1 MSEHRESQRSG
12 GVSAEGEPPVEP
24 GIGSIEPDEIVRAAS
39 ELARESPH
47 AALAGAFAVGFLLGG
62 GLTPRLLASLAM
74 ILGRR
79 YAAEVARE
87 ALGGVVQRQ
96 IEEMSAQ

>member
-1 MSEHRESQRSG
+1 MGEYHESQRSE
-12 GVSAEGEPPVEP
+12 GVSAEGEQPLEP
-24 GIGSIEPDEIVRAAS
+24 GIGSIEPDEIVRAAA

-47 AALAGAFAVGFLLGG
+47 AALAGALAIGFLLGG

-79 YAAEVARE
+79 YAAEAARE
-87 ALGGVVQRQ
+87 ALGGLVQRQ
-96 IEEMSAQ
+96 IEELNAP